1 MRTQRR
7 TRKQLEVVSVLAC
20 IVALL
25 AGLAGPVEAQQN
37 PPEAELPA
45 NVVIPHSRT
54 YAYTTQQQGAVRIT
68 RVDATIH
75 ILEATASTTLEIS
88 LQNTTNT
95 RQEAKLII
103 PIADEAVVS
112 GFAYSGT
119 SDQFTAEVLPKDEA
133 KRIYNQ
139 LVSKIRDPALAEF
152 IGYNLIGTS
161 VFPIDPKGLQKVRL
175 TYDHV
180 LRTDGSRVDYCLPR
194 TESLQYEVPWK
205 ITVSIE
211 SSQPISAVYSP
222 THLIY
227 THRTSPTQ
235 VTAITDP
242 DAEFTPG
249 PFMLSYLPEG
259 EGINASL
266 LAYPDEDANDT
277 GYFLLLAG
285 TPAKR
290 PEDVNAIKR
299 ELTLVLDR
307 SGSMAGEKIKQ
318 AQEAAVQVVSGLD
331 DGEAFNLIIY
341 NDSIQLFSKEPVI
354 KSAATETKADSYIRA
369 ANAQGMTNLHG
380 ALQTAMAQPPTQGML
395 PLVLFLTDG
404 LPTAGITSETA
415 IRDLVLTSN
424 PFERRV
430 FTFGVGVDLNAPL
443 LDGLAQLSRARSF
456 FVLPGENVEVAVT
469 NVFKNLTGPIFADA
483 TLRVL
488 SADGSE
494 AVGRMQ
500 DVLPAVLPDLF
511 EGDRLVLLGR
521 YIGAAPLTFEFS
533 GNFLGKPRTFAH
545 TFSFDNPDRDNGFI
559 PRLWGSRKIAELIEA
574 IRQMGADPAVA
585 QNNPKLRELAET
597 IIKLS
602 TEFGIITEYTAFLAR
617 EGTDLSNAAQLLG
630 QATNSLYNTGATT
643 RSGTGA
649 VSQSMNMAMQRAQ
662 DVLNRDSSYLNSQ
675 MERTRIVNAQQANDL
690 TFYFKDG
697 RWIDSRLAE
706 IQAIVTPH
714 KTVVFGSEEFFDIA
728 ARLAGQNRQG
738 ALAFAQDILLLLDG
752 DILLIDIPAEVE
764 EAYQPV
770 DPRTTD
776 QGSGTVAPPVRAGR

>member
-7 TRKQLEVVSVLAC
+7 TQKQSEVASVLAWV
-20 IVALL
+20 VALL
-25 AGLAGPVEAQQN
+25 APLAGPVGAQQS
-37 PPEAELPA
+37 PSDADLAA
-45 NVVIPHSRT
+45 NIVIPHSRT
-54 YAYTTQQQGAVRIT
+54 YAYTTEQQGAVRIT

-88 LQNTTNT
+88 LQNTTSS

-103 PIADEAVVS
+103 PIAEEAVVS

-119 SDQFTAEVLPKDEA
+119 SGQFTAEVLPKAEA
-133 KRIYNQ
+133 ERIYNQ

-161 VFPIDPKGLQKVRL
+161 VFPIEPTGLQKVLL
-175 TYDHV
+175 TYEHV
-180 LRTDGSRVDYCLPR
+180 LRTDGNRVDYCLPR

-205 ITVSIE
+205 ITASIE
-211 SSQPISAVYSP
+211 SSRPISSVYSP
-222 THLIY
+222 SHMIY

-249 PFMLSYLPEG
+249 PFLLSYLPEG
-259 EGINASL
+259 EGISTSL
-266 LAYPDEDANDT
+266 LAYPDEDEDDA

-307 SGSMAGEKIKQ
+307 SGSMWGEKIKQ
-318 AQEAAVQVVSGLD
+318 AQEAANQVISGLD
-331 DGEAFNLIIY
+331 EGEAFNLIIY
-341 NDSIQLFSKEPVI
+341 NESIQRFSNEPVI
-354 KSAATETKADSYIRA
+354 KSAATEAQAHSYIQA
-369 ANAQGMTNLHG
+369 TSAQGNTNLYG
-380 ALQTAMAQPPTQGML
+380 ALQTALTQPPTPAML

-415 IRDLVLTSN
+415 IRDLVVTSN

-469 NVFKNLTGPIFADA
+469 NVFKSLTGPIFADA

-488 SADGSE
+488 SVDGSE
-494 AVGRMQ
+494 AIGRTQ

-511 EGDRLVLLGR
+511 DGDRLVLLGR
-521 YIGAAPLTFEFS
+521 YIGTAPLTFEFK
-533 GNFLGKPRTFAH
+533 GNFLGRPRTFAH
-545 TFSFDNPDRDNGFI
+545 TFAFDHPDKDNGFI
-559 PRLWGSRKIAELIEA
+559 PRLWASRKIAELIES
-574 IRQMGADPAVA
+574 IRQMGADPTVTA
-585 QNNPKLRELAET
+585 NNAKIKELAET
-597 IIKLS
+597 IVKLS

-630 QATNSLYNTGATT
+630 QATNALYNTGVAT
-643 RSGTGA
+643 RDGTAA

-662 DVLNRDSSYLNSQ
+662 DVLNRDSSYLNSGL
-675 MERTRIVNAQQANDL
+675 ERERIVNAQQANDL

-714 KTVVFGSEEFFDIA
+714 RTVVFGSEEFFDIA
-728 ARLAGQNRQG
+728 ARLASQNRQG

-752 DILLIDIPAEVE
+752 EILLIDIPAEIE
-764 EAYQPV
+764 EPYQPV

-776 QGSGTVAPPVRAGR
+776 QGDGTVAPSARRGR

>member
-1 MRTQRR
+1 M
-7 TRKQLEVVSVLAC
+7 
-20 IVALL
+20 
-25 AGLAGPVEAQQN
+25 AGLVGPAAAQQD
-37 PPEAELPA
+37 ADLPD
-45 NVVIPHSRT
+45 NVIIPHSRT
-54 YAYTTQQQGAVRIT
+54 YAYTTQQQGAVKIT
-68 RVDATIH
+68 RVDATIR
-75 ILEATASTTLEIS
+75 ILEAAASTTLEIS
-88 LQNTTNT
+88 LQNTTGT

-103 PIADEAVVS
+103 PVADEAAVS
-112 GFAYSGT
+112 GFAYDGPNS
-119 SDQFTAEVLPKDEA
+119 QFTAEVLPKDEA

-161 VFPIDPKGLQKVRL
+161 VFPIEPRGNQKIRL
-175 TYDHV
+175 TYEHV
-180 LRTDGSRVDYCLPR
+180 LGTDGNRVDYCLPR

-205 ITVSIE
+205 ITATIE
-211 SSQPISAVYSP
+211 SSRPISSVYSP
-222 THLIY
+222 SHLIY

-249 PFMLSYLPEG
+249 PFLLSYLPEG

-307 SGSMAGEKIKQ
+307 SGSMSGGKIRQ

-341 NDSIQLFSKEPVI
+341 NHAIEQFSTQPVI
-354 KSAATETKADSYIRA
+354 KSPATEAQAHAYINTT
-369 ANAQGMTNLHG
+369 NASGSTNLHG
-380 ALQTAMAQPPTQGML
+380 ALQTALAQAPMPEML

-404 LPTAGITSETA
+404 QPTSGITSETA

-430 FTFGVGVDLNAPL
+430 FTVGVVTDLNAPL

-456 FVLPGENVEVAVT
+456 FVLPDESVEVAVT
-469 NVFKNLTGPIFADA
+469 NVFKSLTGPIFADA
-483 TLRVL
+483 TLRIL
-488 SADGSE
+488 GADGGE
-494 AVGRMQ
+494 AVGRTQ
-500 DVLPAVLPDLF
+500 DVLPAVIPDLF

-521 YIGAAPLTFEFS
+521 YIGVAPLTFEFS

-545 TFSFDNPDRDNGFI
+545 SFAFDTADKDNGFI
-559 PRLWGSRKIAELIEA
+559 PRLWASRKIAELIET
-574 IRQMGADPAVA
+574 IRQMGADPTVTA
-585 QNNPKLRELAET
+585 NNARIKELAET
-597 IIKLS
+597 IIQLS

-630 QATNSLYNTGATT
+630 QATNSLYNQGVAT
-643 RSGTGA
+643 RSGTAA
-649 VSQSMNMAMQRAQ
+649 VNQSMNMAMQRAQ
-662 DVLNRDSSYLNSQ
+662 DVLNRDSSYLNSGL
-675 MERTRIVNAQQANDL
+675 ERERIVNAQQANDL

-714 KTVVFGSEEFFDIA
+714 RTVVYASDEFFDIA
-728 ARLAGQNRQG
+728 TQLADQNRQG

-752 DILLIDIPAEVE
+752 EIILIDIPADVE
-764 EAYQPV
+764 EPYQPV
-770 DPRTTD
+770 DPATTD
-776 QGSGTVAPPVRAGR
+776 QGGGSTAAPARRGR

>member
-1 MRTQRR
+1 MRTQRS
-7 TRKQLEVVSVLAC
+7 TRKQSEVVSALTC
-20 IVALL
+20 MVALL
-25 AGLAGPVEAQQN
+25 AGLAGPAGAQQD
-37 PPEAELPA
+37 PAEAELPA
-45 NVVIPHSRT
+45 NVIIPHSRT

-68 RVDATIH
+68 RVDATVH
-75 ILEATASTTLEIS
+75 ILEATATTTLEIS
-88 LQNTTNT
+88 LQNTTTT

-103 PIADEAVVS
+103 PIADEAAVS
-112 GFAYSGT
+112 GFAYDGPNA
-119 SDQFTAEVLPKDEA
+119 QFTAEVLPKDEA

-161 VFPIDPKGLQKVRL
+161 VFPIEPKGLQKVRL
-175 TYDHV
+175 TYEHV

-205 ITVSIE
+205 ITATIE
-211 SSQPISAVYSP
+211 SSRPISSVYSP
-222 THLIY
+222 SHLIY

-249 PFMLSYLPEG
+249 PFLLSYLPEG
-259 EGINASL
+259 EGISASL

-290 PEDVNAIKR
+290 PEDVNEIKR

-307 SGSMAGEKIKQ
+307 SGSMSGEKIRQ
-318 AQEAAVQVVSGLD
+318 AQEAAVQVVSALD

-341 NDSIQLFSKEPVI
+341 NSDVQLFAKEPVI
-354 KSAATETKADSYIRA
+354 KSSATETQAHSYIQA
-369 ANAQGMTNLHG
+369 TSAQGMTNLHG
-380 ALQTAMAQPPTQGML
+380 ALQTALAQPPMQEML

-469 NVFKNLTGPIFADA
+469 NVFKSLTGPVFADA

-494 AVGRMQ
+494 AVGRTQ
-500 DVLPAVLPDLF
+500 DLLPAVLPDLF

-521 YIGAAPLTFEFS
+521 YIGVAPLTFEFS
-533 GNFLGKPRTFAH
+533 GNFLGQPRTFAH
-545 TFSFDNPDRDNGFI
+545 SFAFDSADRDNGFI
-559 PRLWGSRKIAELIEA
+559 PRLWASRKIADMIET
-574 IRQMGADPAVA
+574 IRQMGADPTVT
-585 QNNPKLRELAET
+585 QNNAKIKELAET
-597 IIKLS
+597 IVALS
-602 TEFGIITEYTAFLAR
+602 TQFGIITEYTAFLAR

-630 QATNSLYNTGATT
+630 QATNTLYNQGVAT
-643 RSGTGA
+643 RDGTGA

-714 KTVVFGSEEFFDIA
+714 RTVEFGSEEFFDIA
-728 ARLAGQNRQG
+728 AQLAGQNRQG

-752 DILLIDIPAEVE
+752 QIILIDIPAEIE
-764 EAYQPV
+764 EPYQPV

-776 QGSGTVAPPVRAGR
+776 QGSGTTAPPVRAGR

>member
-1 MRTQRR
+1 MRTR
-7 TRKQLEVVSVLAC
+7 TSKPLDVLWVLVSV
-20 IVALL
+20 VALL
-25 AGLAGPVEAQQN
+25 EGLVGPAGAQQD
-37 PPEAELPA
+37 ADLPDH
-45 NVVIPHSRT
+45 VVIPHSRT

-68 RVDATIH
+68 RVDATIR
-75 ILEATASTTLEIS
+75 ILEAAATTTLEIS
-88 LQNTTNT
+88 LQNTTAT

-103 PIADEAVVS
+103 PVADEAAVS
-112 GFAYSGT
+112 GFAYDGPNT
-119 SDQFTAEVLPKDEA
+119 QFTAEVLPKDEA

-152 IGYNLIGTS
+152 IGYNLISTS
-161 VFPIDPKGLQKVRL
+161 VFPIESRGLQKIRL
-175 TYDHV
+175 TYEHV
-180 LRTDGSRVDYCLPR
+180 LGTDGQRVDYCLPR

-205 ITVSIE
+205 ITATIE
-211 SSQPISAVYSP
+211 SSRPISSVYSP
-222 THLIY
+222 SHMIY

-249 PFMLSYLPEG
+249 PFLLSYLPEG

-307 SGSMAGEKIKQ
+307 SGSMWGEKIKQ
-318 AQEAAVQVVSGLD
+318 AQEAANQVVSGLD
-331 DGEAFNLIIY
+331 EGEAFNLIIY
-341 NDSIQLFSKEPVI
+341 NHAVELFSTQPVI
-354 KSAATETKADSYIRA
+354 KSPQTEAQAHTYISAT
-369 ANAQGMTNLHG
+369 NASGSTNLHG
-380 ALQTAMAQPPTQGML
+380 ALQTALAQPPMEGML

-404 LPTAGITSETA
+404 LPTSGITSETA
-415 IRDLVLTSN
+415 IRDLVLASN

-430 FTFGVGVDLNAPL
+430 FTFGVGTDLNAPL

-469 NVFKNLTGPIFADA
+469 NVFKSLTGPVFADA
-483 TLRVL
+483 TLRIL
-488 SADGSE
+488 SADGGE
-494 AVGRMQ
+494 AVGRTQ
-500 DVLPAVLPDLF
+500 DVLPAVIPDLF

-521 YIGAAPLTFEFS
+521 YIGIAPLTFEFS
-533 GNFLGKPRTFAH
+533 GNFLGKPRTFSH
-545 TFSFDNPDRDNGFI
+545 SFAFDAADKDNGFI
-559 PRLWGSRKIAELIEA
+559 PRLWASRKIAELIET
-574 IRQMGADPAVA
+574 IRQMGADPTITA
-585 QNNPKLRELAET
+585 NNAKIEEIAKT
-597 IIKLS
+597 IIQLS

-617 EGTDLSNAAQLLG
+617 EGTDLCNAAQLLG
-630 QATNSLYNTGATT
+630 QATNTLYNQGVAT
-643 RSGTGA
+643 RDGTGA

-714 KTVVFGSEEFFDIA
+714 RTVTFGSDEFFNIA
-728 ARLAGQNRQG
+728 AQLAGQNRQG
-738 ALAFAQDILLLLDG
+738 SLAFAQDILLLLG
-752 DILLIDIPAEVE
+752 GEIILIDIPADVE
-764 EAYQPV
+764 EPYQPV

-776 QGSGTVAPPVRAGR
+776 QGGGSTAAPTRRGR